1 MPRQR
6 DHGPMNNGLAAAL
19 SVVGDWWTLLILR
32 EIFRGNVRF
41 EHINNQLRVA
51 RNIQTDR
58 LTRLVSGGVVE
69 KIRYSDKP
77 ERFEYRLTD
86 MGRDLY
92 GAIIMLKAWGDTWVL
107 GTPTP
112 LIVHTSCG
120 NPVAPVAT
128 CGHCGNGLTFDDTH
142 DGHPGGATGE

>member
-6 DHGPMNNGLAAAL
+6 DHEPMNNGLAAAL
-19 SVVGDWWTLLILR
+19 SVVGPSWTLLILQ

-58 LTRLVSGGVVE
+58 LTRLVARGVIE
-69 KIRYSDKP
+69 KVRYSDKP
-77 ERFEYRLTD
+77 ERFEYHLTE

-92 GAIIMLKAWGDTWVL
+92 GVIIMLKAWGDKWVL

-112 LIVHTSCG
+112 LIIHTPCG
-120 NPVAPVAT
+120 NPVSPAAT
-128 CGHCGNGLTFDDTH
+128 CGHCAQELRFDDTH
-142 DGHPGGATGE
+142 DGNPADE

>member
-1 MPRQR
+1 
-6 DHGPMNNGLAAAL
+6 MNNGLAAAL

-58 LTRLVSGGVVE
+58 LTRLVSAGVLE
-69 KIRYSDKP
+69 KARYSEKP
-77 ERFEYRLTD
+77 ERFEYLLTD

-107 GTPTP
+107 GAPAP
-112 LIVHTSCG
+112 LIMHTSCG
-120 NPVAPVAT
+120 HPVDPVAS
-128 CGHCGNGLTFDDTH
+128 CGHCGNGLTFDETTDA
-142 DGHPGGATGE
+142 HPGADAGQ

>member
-58 LTRLVSGGVVE
+58 LTRLVSAGVVE
-69 KIRYSDKP
+69 KVKYSDKP

-92 GAIIMLKAWGDTWVL
+92 GAIIMLKAWGDKWVL
-107 GTPTP
+107 GAPTP
-112 LIVHTSCG
+112 LIVHTPCG
-120 NPVAPVAT
+120 HPVDPLAV
-128 CGHCGNGLTFDDTH
+128 CGHCREVLDFEATH
-142 DGHPGGATGE
+142 DDGSAGPHG